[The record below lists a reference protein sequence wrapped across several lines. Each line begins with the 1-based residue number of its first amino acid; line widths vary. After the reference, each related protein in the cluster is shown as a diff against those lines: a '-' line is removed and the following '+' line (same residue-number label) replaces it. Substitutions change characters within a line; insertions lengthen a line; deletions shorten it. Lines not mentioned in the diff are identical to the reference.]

1 MALVKH
7 PLQCQNVT
15 DRRLDHLG
23 LKLEEMEI
31 YNSIRIFEIPI
42 FACLENVLRFAAV
55 QMMLAAAAGAAGK
68 RRRQATY
75 GTEAATAEPT
85 AAR

>member
-55 QMMLAAAAGAAGK
+55 QMMLAAGAAGK